1 MGKTKK
7 DSREQKAMHRKDSMH
22 KPKKMTPYKRES
34 KSKRIYEK

>member
-22 KPKKMTPYKRES
+22 KPKMTPYKRES
-34 KSKRIYEK
+34 KSKRIYKK